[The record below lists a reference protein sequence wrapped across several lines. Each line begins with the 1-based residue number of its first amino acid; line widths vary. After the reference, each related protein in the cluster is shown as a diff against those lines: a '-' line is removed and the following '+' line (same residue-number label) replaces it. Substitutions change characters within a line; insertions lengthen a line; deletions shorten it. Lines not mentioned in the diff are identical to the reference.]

1 MSPKQRET
9 RVPWHGDEVNHEAF
23 DSERLQYKN
32 VVIITFSDYD
42 TVFKVYTNAWYTQLG
57 IVIEEEVMTFCNQQ
71 LSETQIQQCDQN

>member
-57 IVIEEEVMTFCNQQ
+57 IVI
-71 LSETQIQQCDQN
+71 IQSKKKS